1 MKANAPI
8 FYILS
13 QIGVFCIAYTL
24 LLATHTSS
32 IAVDFCAPDYASR
45 TAVFAA
51 KVAIFSVLIHAP
63 GLVIAYRFAD
73 TPWGLAALPMLCAFV
88 FVAIYYGNDVLLRMA
103 SDMSCTEE
111 IIPRSVFR
119 PDWHHSFLQLGTRIM
134 AYGWGIAS
142 LLVLYK
148 TSRMPIDIYE
158 D

>member
-13 QIGVFCIAYTL
+13 QIGVFCIVYTL

-51 KVAIFSVLIHAP
+51 KVAIFSALIHAP
-63 GLVIAYRFAD
+63 GLVVAHRFAD
-73 TPWGLAALPMLCAFV
+73 TPWGLAALPMLCALG
-88 FVAIYYGNDVLLRMA
+88 FVAIYYGNDVFLRAA
-103 SDMSCTEE
+103 SGGSCTEE
-111 IIPRSVFR
+111 IIPRSIFR
-119 PDWHHSFLQLGTRIM
+119 PEWHHSFLQLCTRIL